1 MTASDSER
9 KLRELSF
16 LHEVTQ
22 LAASARDW
30 DEMLRIVIGRTTDA
44 MGAEVSSLYLLE
56 KPDGT
61 LRLVATNGLN
71 RGGIGRAALRL
82 GEGIVGWVANARVP
96 LATRDVRAE
105 PRWKW
110 VPEVDEKRFTSML
123 SVPVIARDE
132 VIGVMNVQTVEPRDF
147 VREEIDFLQTIAN
160 QVAGII
166 EKGRLQRE
174 SDRKLREVSALFEVS
189 NVLTSTL
196 DLDEVLSLVV
206 DRLVRVYAG
215 ASGAILLLEEGDA
228 VRERA
233 RSGELGKT
241 AGAAAQRALAERRP
255 IVAFDHI
262 AVPLIANDRLLGA
275 VVLQVPD
282 YKEFLEE
289 EVRFVGALANQ
300 AALAIDKASLYA
312 LERKTAESLRELERA
327 RSDFVAVV
335 THDLRTPLSV
345 IRGHLEM
352 LAERNGPSK
361 LPISEATSQVERLDQ
376 LVDRILAGVRSDRPE
391 LSLRRTRFDLRA
403 TVTAALREV
412 APMARRHKLSGPR
425 ARRDGRVASRRGGLR
440 DRDRVRRRDCAPA
453 PRRRI
458 AGPRDPRSQ
467 AAEDLRGRGV
477 QADPRVVDDPDP
489 DADRR
494 ARRRRAGEAARSR
507 RGRLSRKAV
516 QRARATFARPR
527 AAASRDVRRVEADGH
542 LRRPPA
548 CGPEDARRERRR
560 AGARSDTDRVPSAHR
575 AHHAPGRSA
584 RAARPLAR
592 GLA

>member
-1 MTASDSER
+1 MTASDAER

-16 LHEVTQ
+16 LHEVAQ
-22 LAASARDW
+22 LASSARDW

-56 KPDGT
+56 RSDGT

-71 RGGIGRAALRL
+71 RGGIGRATLRV

-96 LATRDVRAE
+96 LAARDVRTE

-123 SVPVIARDE
+123 SVPVVARDE

-147 VREEIDFLQTIAN
+147 GREEIDFLQTIAN

-196 DLDEVLSLVV
+196 DLDEVLALVV
-206 DRLVRVYAG
+206 DRLVRVYPG
-215 ASGAILLLEEGDA
+215 ASGAILLREEGDA

-233 RSGELGKT
+233 RSGELGKI
-241 AGAAAQRALAERRP
+241 AGAAARRALAERRP

-312 LERKTAESLRELERA
+312 LERKTTESLRELERA
-327 RSDFVAVV
+327 RADFVAVV

-352 LAERNGPSK
+352 LAEKNGTQK
-361 LPISEATSQVERLDQ
+361 ARLPLAEATSQVVRLDQ
-376 LVDRILAGVRSDRPE
+376 LVDRILAGVRTDRPE

-403 TVTAALREV
+403 TVTAALKEV
-412 APMARRHKLSGPR
+412 APMARRHKLTGPR
-425 ARRDGRVASRRGGLR
+425 AGQPVFVRGDKRRTAEVVAGLVHNATKYAPQGTRITVRIERADDRAIVRVQDQGRGVPPNERARIFEPYARGVGMDEVPGSGIGLFASRRVVEGQGG
-440 DRDRVRRRDCAPA
+440 DIWVED
-453 PRRRI
+453 
-458 AGPRDPRSQ
+458 
-467 AAEDLRGRGV
+467 AAEGGAIFAFTL
-477 QADPRVVDDPDP
+477 P
-489 DADRR
+489 
-494 ARRRRAGEAARSR
+494 
-507 RGRLSRKAV
+507 L
-516 QRARATFARPR
+516 ARATAET
-527 AAASRDVRRVEADGH
+527 ASR
-542 LRRPPA
+542 
-548 CGPEDARRERRR
+548 
-560 AGARSDTDRVPSAHR
+560 
-575 AHHAPGRSA
+575 
-584 RAARPLAR
+584 
-592 GLA
+592 

>member
-1 MTASDSER
+1 MSASDAER

-16 LHEVTQ
+16 LHEVAQ
-22 LAASARDW
+22 LASSARDW

-56 KPDGT
+56 RSDGL

-71 RGGIGRAALRL
+71 RGGIGRATLRV

-96 LATRDVRAE
+96 LAARDVRSE

-147 VREEIDFLQTIAN
+147 GREEIDFLQTIAN

-196 DLDEVLSLVV
+196 DLDEVLALVV
-206 DRLVRVYAG
+206 DRLVRVYPG
-215 ASGAILLLEEGDA
+215 ASGAILLREEGDA

-233 RSGELGKT
+233 RSGELGKI
-241 AGAAAQRALAERRP
+241 AGAAARRALAERRP

-312 LERKTAESLRELERA
+312 LERKTTESLRELDRA
-327 RSDFVAVV
+327 RADFMAVV

-352 LAERNGPSK
+352 LAEKNGTQK
-361 LPISEATSQVERLDQ
+361 ARLPLAEATSQVVRLDQ
-376 LVDRILAGVRSDRPE
+376 LVDRILAGVRTDRPE

-403 TVTAALREV
+403 TVTAALKEV
-412 APMARRHKLSGPR
+412 APMARRHKLTGPR
-425 ARRDGRVASRRGGLR
+425 AGQPVFVRGDKRRTAEVVAGLVHNATKYAPQGTRITVRIERADDRAIVRVQDQGRGVPPNERARIFEPYARGVGMDEVPGSGIGLFASRRVVEGQGG
-440 DRDRVRRRDCAPA
+440 DIWV
-453 PRRRI
+453 
-458 AGPRDPRSQ
+458 
-467 AAEDLRGRGV
+467 
-477 QADPRVVDDPDP
+477 
-489 DADRR
+489 
-494 ARRRRAGEAARSR
+494 
-507 RGRLSRKAV
+507 
-516 QRARATFARPR
+516 
-527 AAASRDVRRVEADGH
+527 
-542 LRRPPA
+542 
-548 CGPEDARRERRR
+548 EDAPEG
-560 AGARSDTDRVPSAHR
+560 GAIFAFTL
-575 AHHAPGRSA
+575 
-584 RAARPLAR
+584 PLAR
-592 GLA
+592 APAETASR

>member
-1 MTASDSER
+1 MTASDAER

-16 LHEVTQ
+16 LHEVAQ
-22 LAASARDW
+22 LASSARDW

-56 KPDGT
+56 RSDGV

-71 RGGIGRAALRL
+71 RGGIGRATLRV

-96 LATRDVRAE
+96 LAARDVRSE

-123 SVPVIARDE
+123 SVPVLARDE
-132 VIGVMNVQTVEPRDF
+132 VIGVMNVQTVEQRDF
-147 VREEIDFLQTIAN
+147 GREEIDFLQTIAN

-206 DRLVRVYAG
+206 DRLVRVYPG
-215 ASGAILLLEEGDA
+215 ASGAILLREEGDA

-312 LERKTAESLRELERA
+312 LERKTTESLRELERA
-327 RSDFVAVV
+327 RADFVAVV

-345 IRGHLEM
+345 IRGYLEL
-352 LAERNGPSK
+352 LADKNGMKKTK
-361 LPISEATSQVERLDQ
+361 LPVSEATAQVERLDH
-376 LVDRILAGVRSDRPE
+376 LVDRILAGVRTDRPE
-391 LSLRRTRFDLRA
+391 LSLRRARFDLRA
-403 TVTAALREV
+403 TVAVALKEV
-412 APMARRHKLSGPR
+412 APMARRHRLTGPR
-425 ARRDGRVASRRGGLR
+425 AGQPLFVRGDKRRTAEVVAGLVHNATKYAPEGTR
-440 DRDRVRRRDCAPA
+440 IAVRIEGADDRAIVRVRDEGPGVPPQDRARIFEPYARGVAHDD
-453 PRRRI
+453 I
-458 AGPRDPRSQ
+458 AGSGIGLF
-467 AAEDLRGRGV
+467 AAR
-477 QADPRVVDDPDP
+477 RVVEGQGGD
-489 DADRR
+489 
-494 ARRRRAGEAARSR
+494 
-507 RGRLSRKAV
+507 LW
-516 QRARATFARPR
+516 
-527 AAASRDVRRVEADGH
+527 
-542 LRRPPA
+542 L
-548 CGPEDARRERRR
+548 EDAPGG
-560 AGARSDTDRVPSAHR
+560 GAVFAFTL
-575 AHHAPGRSA
+575 
-584 RAARPLAR
+584 PLAR
-592 GLA
+592 AGTASATR

>member
-1 MTASDSER
+1 MTASDAER

-16 LHEVTQ
+16 LHEVAQ
-22 LAASARDW
+22 LASSARDW

-56 KPDGT
+56 RSDGL

-71 RGGIGRAALRL
+71 RGGIGRATLRV
-82 GEGIVGWVANARVP
+82 GEGIVGWVANARIP
-96 LATRDVRAE
+96 LAARDVRSE

-123 SVPVIARDE
+123 SVPVVARDE
-132 VIGVMNVQTVEPRDF
+132 VIGVMNVQTVQPREF
-147 VREEIDFLQTIAN
+147 GREEIDFLQTIAN

-206 DRLVRVYAG
+206 DRLVRVYPG
-215 ASGAILLLEEGDA
+215 ASGPILLREEGDA

-233 RSGELGKT
+233 RSGELGKS

-352 LAERNGPSK
+352 LAERNGPPK

-403 TVTAALREV
+403 PVPAALKEV
-412 APMARRHKLSGPR
+412 APMARSDKLTGPR
-425 ARRDGRVASRRGGLR
+425 AGQPVFVRGDRRRTVEVVAGLVHNATKYTPQGTRIAVKIERAGDRAIVRVEDQGRGVPPNERARIFEPYARGVGMDEVPGSGIGLFASRRVVEGQGG
-440 DRDRVRRRDCAPA
+440 DIWVEDAPEGGA
-453 PRRRI
+453 IFAFTLP
-458 AGPRDPRSQ
+458 
-467 AAEDLRGRGV
+467 L
-477 QADPRVVDDPDP
+477 
-489 DADRR
+489 
-494 ARRRRAGEAARSR
+494 
-507 RGRLSRKAV
+507 
-516 QRARATFARPR
+516 ARATAD
-527 AAASRDVRRVEADGH
+527 AASR
-542 LRRPPA
+542 
-548 CGPEDARRERRR
+548 
-560 AGARSDTDRVPSAHR
+560 
-575 AHHAPGRSA
+575 
-584 RAARPLAR
+584 
-592 GLA
+592 

>member
-1 MTASDSER
+1 MTASEAER

-16 LHEVTQ
+16 LHEVAQ
-22 LAASARDW
+22 LASSARDW

-56 KPDGT
+56 RTDGL

-71 RGGIGRAALRL
+71 RGGIGRATLRV

-96 LATRDVRAE
+96 LAARDVRSE

-123 SVPVIARDE
+123 SVPVLARDE
-132 VIGVMNVQTVEPRDF
+132 VIGVMNVQTVEQRDF
-147 VREEIDFLQTIAN
+147 GREEIDFLQTIAN

-206 DRLVRVYAG
+206 DRLVRVYPG
-215 ASGAILLLEEGDA
+215 ASGAILLREEGDA

-352 LAERNGPSK
+352 LAERNGTSK
-361 LPISEATSQVERLDQ
+361 HPISEATSQVERLDQ

-412 APMARRHKLSGPR
+412 APMARRHKLTGPR
-425 ARRDGRVASRRGGLR
+425 AGQAVFVRGDRRRTAEVVAGLVHNATKYAPQGTRITVKIERADDRAIVRVQDQGRGVPPNERSRIFEPYARGAGNDEVPGSGIGLFASRRVVEGQGG
-440 DRDRVRRRDCAPA
+440 DIWVEA
-453 PRRRI
+453 
-458 AGPRDPRSQ
+458 S
-467 AAEDLRGRGV
+467 
-477 QADPRVVDDPDP
+477 PD
-489 DADRR
+489 
-494 ARRRRAGEAARSR
+494 G
-507 RGRLSRKAV
+507 GGAV
-516 QRARATFARPR
+516 FAFTVPLARAT
-527 AAASRDVRRVEADGH
+527 ADPA
-542 LRRPPA
+542 LR
-548 CGPEDARRERRR
+548 
-560 AGARSDTDRVPSAHR
+560 
-575 AHHAPGRSA
+575 
-584 RAARPLAR
+584 
-592 GLA
+592 

>member
-1 MTASDSER
+1 MSASDAER

-16 LHEVTQ
+16 LHEVAR
-22 LAASARDW
+22 LASSARDW
-30 DEMLRIVIGRTTDA
+30 DEMLRVVIGRTTDA

-56 KPDGT
+56 RSDGV

-71 RGGIGRAALRL
+71 RGGIGRATLRI

-96 LATRDVRAE
+96 LAARDVRTD

-123 SVPVIARDE
+123 SVPVVARDE
-132 VIGVMNVQTVEPRDF
+132 VIGVMNVQTVQPRDF
-147 VREEIDFLQTIAN
+147 GHEEIDFLQTIAN

-196 DLDEVLSLVV
+196 DLDEVLSLIV
-206 DRLVRVYAG
+206 DRLVRVYPG
-215 ASGAILLLEEGDA
+215 ASGAILLREEGEA

-233 RSGELGKT
+233 RTGELGKT
-241 AGAAAQRALAERRP
+241 AGAAAQLALDERRP

-312 LERKTAESLRELERA
+312 LERKTTESLRELERA

-352 LAERNGPSK
+352 LAEKNGKSK
-361 LPISEATSQVERLDQ
+361 VPISEATSQVLRLDK
-376 LVDRILAGVRSDRPE
+376 LVDRILAGVRTDRPE
-391 LSLRRTRFDLRA
+391 VSLRRTRFDLRA
-403 TVTAALREV
+403 TVTAALKEV

-425 ARRDGRVASRRGGLR
+425 GGQPLFVRGDRRRTAEVVAGLVHNATKYAPQGTRIAVKIERGGDRAIVRVQDQGRGVPPNERSRIFEPYARGAGNDEVPGSGIGLFASRRVVEGQGG
-440 DRDRVRRRDCAPA
+440 DIWVEDAPD
-453 PRRRI
+453 
-458 AGPRDPRSQ
+458 G
-467 AAEDLRGRGV
+467 G
-477 QADPRVVDDPDP
+477 
-489 DADRR
+489 
-494 ARRRRAGEAARSR
+494 
-507 RGRLSRKAV
+507 AV
-516 QRARATFARPR
+516 FAFSVPLARATAD
-527 AAASRDVRRVEADGH
+527 AASR
-542 LRRPPA
+542 
-548 CGPEDARRERRR
+548 
-560 AGARSDTDRVPSAHR
+560 
-575 AHHAPGRSA
+575 
-584 RAARPLAR
+584 
-592 GLA
+592 

>member
-1 MTASDSER
+1 MTASDAER
-9 KLRELSF
+9 KLGELSF
-16 LHEVTQ
+16 LHEVAR
-22 LAASARDW
+22 LASSARDW
-30 DEMLRIVIGRTTDA
+30 DEMLRVVIDRTTDA

-56 KPDGT
+56 RSDGL

-71 RGGIGRAALRL
+71 RGGIGRATLRL

-96 LATRDVRAE
+96 LAARDVRTE

-110 VPEVDEKRFTSML
+110 VPEVDEKRFVSML
-123 SVPVIARDE
+123 SVPVVARDE

-147 VREEIDFLQTIAN
+147 GHEEIDFLQTIAN

-206 DRLVRVYAG
+206 DRLVRVYPG
-215 ASGAILLLEEGDA
+215 ASGAILLRDEHDT
-228 VRERA
+228 VHERA
-233 RSGELGKT
+233 RTGELGKP
-241 AGAAAQRALAERRP
+241 AAAAALRAVAERRP

-312 LERKTAESLRELERA
+312 LGRKTTESLRELERA

-352 LAERNGPSK
+352 LAEKNGKSK

-376 LVDRILAGVRSDRPE
+376 LVDRILAGVRTDRPE

-403 TVTAALREV
+403 TVMAALKEV
-412 APMARRHKLSGPR
+412 APMARRHRLSGPR
-425 ARRDGRVASRRGGLR
+425 AGQPILVRGDRRRTAEVVAGLVHNATKYAPQGTRIVVKIERGDDRAIVRVQDQGRGVPPNERSRIFEPYARGAGNDEVPGSGIGLFASRRVVEGQGG
-440 DRDRVRRRDCAPA
+440 DIWV
-453 PRRRI
+453 
-458 AGPRDPRSQ
+458 
-467 AAEDLRGRGV
+467 EDSPEGG
-477 QADPRVVDDPDP
+477 
-489 DADRR
+489 
-494 ARRRRAGEAARSR
+494 
-507 RGRLSRKAV
+507 AV
-516 QRARATFARPR
+516 FTFSVPLARATADVTPR
-527 AAASRDVRRVEADGH
+527 
-542 LRRPPA
+542 
-548 CGPEDARRERRR
+548 
-560 AGARSDTDRVPSAHR
+560 
-575 AHHAPGRSA
+575 
-584 RAARPLAR
+584 
-592 GLA
+592 

>member
-1 MTASDSER
+1 MTASDAER

-16 LHEVTQ
+16 LHEVAQ
-22 LAASARDW
+22 LASSARDW

-56 KPDGT
+56 RTDGL

-71 RGGIGRAALRL
+71 RGGIGRATLRV

-96 LATRDVRAE
+96 LAARDVRSE

-123 SVPVIARDE
+123 SVPVLARDE
-132 VIGVMNVQTVEPRDF
+132 VIGVMNVQTVEQRDF
-147 VREEIDFLQTIAN
+147 GREEIDFLQTIAN

-206 DRLVRVYAG
+206 DRLVRVYPG
-215 ASGAILLLEEGDA
+215 ASGAILLREEGDA

-312 LERKTAESLRELERA
+312 LERKTTESLRELERA

-352 LAERNGPSK
+352 LAERNGTSK
-361 LPISEATSQVERLDQ
+361 HPISEATSQVERLDQ

-412 APMARRHKLSGPR
+412 APMARRHKLTGPR
-425 ARRDGRVASRRGGLR
+425 AGQAVFVRGDRRRTAEVVAGLVHNATKYAPQGTRITVKIERADDRAIVRVQDQGRGVPPNERSRIFEPYARGAGNDEVPGSGIGLFASRRVVEGQGG
-440 DRDRVRRRDCAPA
+440 DIWV
-453 PRRRI
+453 
-458 AGPRDPRSQ
+458 
-467 AAEDLRGRGV
+467 EDS
-477 QADPRVVDDPDP
+477 PD
-489 DADRR
+489 
-494 ARRRRAGEAARSR
+494 G
-507 RGRLSRKAV
+507 GGAV
-516 QRARATFARPR
+516 FAFTVPLARAT
-527 AAASRDVRRVEADGH
+527 ADPA
-542 LRRPPA
+542 LR
-548 CGPEDARRERRR
+548 
-560 AGARSDTDRVPSAHR
+560 
-575 AHHAPGRSA
+575 
-584 RAARPLAR
+584 
-592 GLA
+592 

>member
-1 MTASDSER
+1 MTGSDAER

-16 LHEVTQ
+16 LREVAQ
-22 LAASARDW
+22 LASSARDW
-30 DEMLRIVIGRTTDA
+30 DEMLRVVIGRTTDA

-56 KPDGT
+56 RSDGV
-61 LRLVATNGLN
+61 LRLVASNGLN
-71 RGGIGRAALRL
+71 RGGIGRATLRV

-96 LATRDVRAE
+96 LAARDVRSE

-123 SVPVIARDE
+123 SVPVVARDE
-132 VIGVMNVQTVEPRDF
+132 VIGVMNVQTVQPRDF
-147 VREEIDFLQTIAN
+147 GREEIDFLQTIAN

-196 DLDEVLSLVV
+196 DLDEVLSLIV
-206 DRLVRVYAG
+206 DRLVRVYPG
-215 ASGAILLLEEGDA
+215 ASGAILLREEGEP

-233 RSGELGKT
+233 RTGELGKT
-241 AGAAAQRALAERRP
+241 AAAAAQQALDERRP

-275 VVLQVPD
+275 VVLQVLD

-289 EVRFVGALANQ
+289 EIRFVGALANQ

-312 LERKTAESLRELERA
+312 LERKTTESLRELERA

-352 LAERNGPSK
+352 LAEKNGKAK
-361 LPISEATSQVERLDQ
+361 LPISEATSQVLRLDQ
-376 LVDRILAGVRSDRPE
+376 LVDRILAGVRTDRPE

-403 TVTAALREV
+403 TVTAALKEV
-412 APMARRHKLSGPR
+412 APMARRHKLAGPR
-425 ARRDGRVASRRGGLR
+425 AGQPVFVRGDRRRTAEVVAGLVHNATKYAPEGTRIAVKIEHADDRAIVRVQDQGRGVPPNERSRIFERYARGAGNDEVPGSGIGLFASRRVVEGQGG
-440 DRDRVRRRDCAPA
+440 DIWVEDT
-453 PRRRI
+453 
-458 AGPRDPRSQ
+458 
-467 AAEDLRGRGV
+467 AEGG
-477 QADPRVVDDPDP
+477 
-489 DADRR
+489 
-494 ARRRRAGEAARSR
+494 
-507 RGRLSRKAV
+507 AV
-516 QRARATFARPR
+516 FAFSVPLAR
-527 AAASRDVRRVEADGH
+527 AAAEAASR
-542 LRRPPA
+542 
-548 CGPEDARRERRR
+548 
-560 AGARSDTDRVPSAHR
+560 
-575 AHHAPGRSA
+575 
-584 RAARPLAR
+584 
-592 GLA
+592 